1 MNRSKKI
8 FIAVAIL
15 FFIGVVAVTVDISRK
30 TTFPGSKKHLKE
42 SILPSDSDE
51 ADTEQKNAAD
61 TVKLEEENGAN

>member
-8 FIAVAIL
+8 FIAVAVL
-15 FFIGVVAVTVDISRK
+15 FLIGVVAVTVDISRK

-51 ADTEQKNAAD
+51 PDTN
-61 TVKLEEENGAN
+61 EENVVDTLKLKETTEGS